1 MFSESRFTTFGG
13 TVIVGAGPTG
23 LTVARELQARG
34 APFRLLEKEAT
45 LMRGSRGK
53 GIQPRTQEVLH
64 DLGLIEQFQAFGGP
78 YPELLIHLPG
88 DNTMTQRMFEPAEP
102 TPSVPYPNALM
113 VPQWRTAELLADG
126 VPIEF
131 GVGVADLTQDERGV
145 HLTLDNGEQITAR
158 HVVGA
163 DGGRSAVRRALGV
176 GFEGSTRDDEQMFI
190 ADVRLTGL
198 DRENWHI
205 WPDPD
210 GKSVRL
216 GLCPMAGTDTFQLT
230 TPLMDTPLDEL
241 VASVAPEIKITDVGW
256 TSRFRANIR
265 MASRFRVG
273 NVFLAGDAAH
283 VHSPAGGQGLNTSI
297 QDAYNLGWKLA
308 VGDDALLTTYEQ
320 ERLPVAAEVLGIS
333 TTLHQ
338 RGVDRA
344 DDAMRRDDPV
354 LRQLSLSYRGGPLA
368 REHRSSPGHVQ
379 AGDRAPDARLASGTR
394 VFDLLRGPHATLLAF
409 DWPGDLPTGVPA
421 HRVDEA
427 RGVYDVQG
435 PTLFLVRPDNYI
447 GCVTASVDD
456 VMAYLKL
463 IGQ

>member
-1 MFSESRFTTFGG
+1 MFTESQF

-23 LTVARELQARG
+23 LTLARELQARG
-34 APFRLLEKEAT
+34 APFRLLEKEPT

-53 GIQPRTQEVLH
+53 GIQPRTQEVLD
-64 DLGLIEQFQAFGGP
+64 DLGLIGQFQAFGGP

-88 DNTMTQRMFEPAEP
+88 GGTMTQRMFEPAQP
-102 TPSVPYPNALM
+102 TPSAPYPNPLM
-113 VPQWRTAELLADG
+113 VPQWRTAELLAEG
-126 VPIEF
+126 VPVEF
-131 GVGVADLTQDERGV
+131 GVGVAGLTQDERGV
-145 HLTLDNGEQITAR
+145 HLTLDNGEVITAR
-158 HVVGA
+158 YAVGA

-176 GFEGSTRDDEQMFI
+176 GFEGSTHDDEQMLI
-190 ADVRLTGL
+190 ADVRLTGV
-198 DRENWHI
+198 DRDNWHI
-205 WPDPD
+205 WPGSD
-210 GKSVRL
+210 GKSLRL

-230 TPLMDTPLDEL
+230 TPQMDTPLDEL
-241 VASVAPEIKITDVGW
+241 VAAVDPEIKITDVGW

-308 VGDDALLTTYEQ
+308 VGDDALLQTYED
-320 ERLPVAAEVLGIS
+320 ERLPVAADVLGIS
-333 TTLHQ
+333 TALH
-338 RGVDRA
+338 RRNVDRA
-344 DDAMRRDDPV
+344 EDAMRRDDPV

-368 REHRSSPGHVQ
+368 WEHRSAPGSVQ
-379 AGDRAPDARLASGTR
+379 AGDRAPDATLPDGRL
-394 VFDLLRGPHATLLAF
+394 FDLLRGPHATLLAF
-409 DWPGDLPTGVPA
+409 NWAGDLPTGVPA

-427 RGVYDVQG
+427 REIYDVQE

>member
-1 MFSESRFTTFGG
+1 MFSESNFTVPNF
-13 TVIVGAGPTG
+13 TVIVGAGPAG
-23 LTVARELQARG
+23 LTLARELQARG
-34 APFRLLEKEAT
+34 APFRLLEKEPV

-53 GIQPRTQEVLH
+53 GIQPRTQEVLD
-64 DLGLIEQFQAFGGP
+64 DLGLIEGFQAAGGP

-88 DNTMTQRMFEPAEP
+88 GGTMTQSMFETAEP
-102 TPSVPYPNALM
+102 TPSVPYPNPLM
-113 VPQWRTAELLADG
+113 VPQWRTVELLADG

-131 GVGVADLTQDERGV
+131 GTGVETLTQDEYGV

-176 GFEGSTRDDEQMFI
+176 GFEGSTREDEQMFI

-198 DRENWHI
+198 GRDNWHI
-205 WPDPD
+205 WPGPD
-210 GKSVRL
+210 GKSLRV
-216 GLCPMAGTDTFQLT
+216 GLCPLAGTDVFQLT
-230 TPLMDTPLDEL
+230 TPQMDTPLDEL
-241 VASVAPEIKITDVGW
+241 VDPSITITEVGW

-273 NVFLAGDAAH
+273 NVFLIGDAAH

-308 VGDDALLTTYEQ
+308 VGDDALLETYEA

-333 TTLHQ
+333 TALHQ
-338 RGVDRA
+338 RSVNRA
-344 DDAMRRDDPV
+344 EDAMRRDDPV
-354 LRQLSLSYRGGPLA
+354 LRQLSLSYRGGPLVQ
-368 REHRSSPGHVQ
+368 EHRTSPGRVR
-379 AGDRAPDARLASGTR
+379 AGDRAPDAVLASGDR

-409 DWPGDLPTGVPA
+409 DWPGDLPAGVPA

-427 RGVYDVQG
+427 RGIYDVG
-435 PTLFLVRPDNYI
+435 EPTLFLVRPDNYI
-447 GCVTASVDD
+447 GCATSSVDD
-456 VMAYLKL
+456 VIAYLKL